1 MKRVSLLIL
10 STYLIMAAAFA
21 SGCANIFISPRYGA
35 MAIVGVDDQDAMPA
49 EVRKLQEM
57 GNYELLNTH
66 SRCRVVPLGSS
77 GGLIRISVFAT
88 SREDAAEA
96 CNRIAKKYIAGS
108 FGKARL
114 IDGAR

>member
-1 MKRVSLLIL
+1 MIGGVNETCELTNTVYVSD
-10 STYLIMAAAFA
+10 
-21 SGCANIFISPRYGA
+21 YGGGIRIR
-35 MAIVGVDDQDAMPA
+35 MCEHFYFTTLWCDG
-49 EVRKLQEM
+49 
-57 GNYELLNTH
+57 H
-66 SRCRVVPLGSS
+66 SRCRRSGRHAGRSRVVPLGSS